1 MSRPTNWAP
10 LLLIGDP
17 VPGCP
22 DTVERGA
29 RGYATTADT
38 LTDTANALV
47 GLRDR
52 TITRSRA
59 VDAVLLQAENL
70 ACTVRQLQG
79 RYDGAAQA
87 LLQYAP
93 ALRTAQADSLRILN
107 EARECAGQVM
117 HAAAAVGEADLK
129 VVTSLGDP
137 GRVAQASTDLVH
149 ANQNLMRL
157 QGRLVTLRVQ
167 IGQVTAAR
175 DNAAKAAAARID
187 SAIEHSGVKD
197 TLWDQLGD
205 LVAKINHAL
214 AEIGKFVHKV
224 LTELIRQIATRVDAA
239 WIATRRLLETLAE
252 MVLEGHLLSRDKWV
266 LDAALLITLT
276 AGTVANLLT
285 GTDHTIGARDAAAVG
300 STRNDTF
307 GRVPVSAASSK
318 QDKARALA
326 RLMSQS
332 AELGSPASVRV
343 IKNPG
348 PPPTYTVI
356 VPGTEDWIPGGDTV
370 TDIESN
376 TQLRLDLKSSAEA
389 AVKAAMA
396 EAGVP
401 TGAHVMLVGH
411 SQGGMT
417 SVSLAR
423 DPQFS
428 QQYHVDQVVAFGS
441 PVDDKPVPSQT
452 QVLSIANGGDLVP
465 GLDGLPGTLG
475 LPSSNVTR
483 VNFFDPQ
490 LDINPFAAIGAAH
503 DPRRYAQH
511 VEEMS
516 GNSQLIRS
524 IDAAMRFMPAE
535 NSTATDVQVRAR

>member
-1 MSRPTNWAP
+1 
-10 LLLIGDP
+10 
-17 VPGCP
+17 
-22 DTVERGA
+22 
-29 RGYATTADT
+29 
-38 LTDTANALV
+38 
-47 GLRDR
+47 
-52 TITRSRA
+52 
-59 VDAVLLQAENL
+59 
-70 ACTVRQLQG
+70 
-79 RYDGAAQA
+79 
-87 LLQYAP
+87 
-93 ALRTAQADSLRILN
+93 
-107 EARECAGQVM
+107 
-117 HAAAAVGEADLK
+117 
-129 VVTSLGDP
+129 
-137 GRVAQASTDLVH
+137 
-149 ANQNLMRL
+149 
-157 QGRLVTLRVQ
+157 
-167 IGQVTAAR
+167 
-175 DNAAKAAAARID
+175 
-187 SAIEHSGVKD
+187 
-197 TLWDQLGD
+197 
-205 LVAKINHAL
+205 
-214 AEIGKFVHKV
+214 
-224 LTELIRQIATRVDAA
+224 
-239 WIATRRLLETLAE
+239 
-252 MVLEGHLLSRDKWV
+252 

-276 AGTVANLLT
+276 AGTVANLIT